1 MIPLTYAAK
10 EETSIVRKIGGPAE
24 IRQHLE
30 DLGFVVGSA
39 VTVINSMGGN
49 LIVNIRESR
58 IAISEEMAR
67 RIMV

>member
-10 EETSIVRKIGGPAE
+10 GEPAIVRKIGGPAD

-30 DLGFVVGSA
+30 DLGFVIGSA
-39 VTVINSMGGN
+39 VTVVNSMGGN

-58 IAISEEMAR
+58 IAISEEMAA
-67 RIMV
+67 RIMI

>member
-10 EETSIVRKIGGPAE
+10 GETSIVRKIGGPAE